1 LNTQDEFPMADKY
14 WSVCDHKC
22 IPNNML
28 VHKVTSR
35 MDDAINN
42 EDGKVTHGIGIS
54 QKASSRLLCYNRLT
68 DADFYNRLR

>member
-1 LNTQDEFPMADKY
+1 
-14 WSVCDHKC
+14 
-22 IPNNML
+22 ML

-35 MDDAINN
+35 MDDAFNN

-54 QKASSRLLCYNRLT
+54 QKVSSRLLCYNPLT